1 MEKKTPPGVRYITE
15 KNAFCFVMV
24 YDEQDILAGSAENQ
38 YVVSTLS
45 KEVNIISRNKDN
57 CCDMQ
62 THVHEILGSVEI
74 AGREPHTHRFA
85 AVSGEA
91 IYHDCDHVH
100 DVMFRTDFY
109 EGHFHEFC
117 GRTCGAIEVGD
128 RHVHFLEC
136 ATSVD
141 AGHCHDFRVAT
152 LIEDPTGC

>member
-1 MEKKTPPGVRYITE
+1 MDLVNARDTWSDIYRYGKESASRCSLHYE

-24 YDEQDILAGSAENQ
+24 YDKQDIFLELVENQ

-57 CCDMQ
+57 CCDRQ

-100 DVMFRTDFY
+100 DVMFRRIFTKGISMSSA
-109 EGHFHEFC
+109 EGPAE
-117 GRTCGAIEVGD
+117 RLRWV
-128 RHVHFLEC
+128 
-136 ATSVD
+136 
-141 AGHCHDFRVAT
+141 
-152 LIEDPTGC
+152 TGMFIFSNVLHL